1 VNVSN
6 VPAAN
11 QRVHVFWDERVLLH
25 DTGRALH
32 ETAPPPWFDPTQPH
46 TEGPERL
53 VAMVAALRSGP
64 LAEHVVWCAGRL
76 AEVSELTRIHDP
88 GYIESIARQCR
99 ADGGWVTGTTRLGA
113 GSWEPLMA
121 AAGTV
126 LAATDAVL
134 TEATPRAY
142 ALVRPPGHHAQKG
155 QADGY
160 CFFNHA
166 ALVADLARRSG
177 ADRVAVIDWD
187 VHHGNGTQDV
197 FYARDDV
204 LTVSLHMNHGA
215 WGPSHPQTGRPD
227 ELGTGRGEGHNVNV
241 PLPLGAGDTAYVRAL
256 DEVVIPIVEAYA
268 PDLIVCASGQDASAF
283 DPNGRHN
290 VTMQGFRTIGSR
302 MRGLADRMTGGRLV
316 AVQEGGYNPSYAAF
330 CLLATL
336 EGLENVPVES
346 HTADPLAYVPDQSLG
361 VDEALS
367 GVRDTLRHHWPTLG

>member
-1 VNVSN
+1 
-6 VPAAN
+6 
-11 QRVHVFWDERVLLH
+11 
-25 DTGRALH
+25 
-32 ETAPPPWFDPTQPH
+32 
-46 TEGPERL
+46 
-53 VAMVAALRSGP
+53 
-64 LAEHVVWCAGRL
+64 
-76 AEVSELTRIHDP
+76 
-88 GYIESIARQCR
+88 
-99 ADGGWVTGTTRLGA
+99 
-113 GSWEPLMA
+113 MA